1 MIFQPKPE
9 TSVEKHV
16 SSLQETQLV
25 AKLNKLNAVKSEATG
40 LRSCIKK
47 FFTERIPFSFK
58 HRLRQF
64 IPFIRNDYQISDEAH
79 VDRPEEDLLPVWTDE
94 MESEL
99 INLLKAN
106 DKSTTLVTAFK
117 INITKG
123 DILTLNGTNWLN
135 DNVSSEVCFDYLADL

>member
-25 AKLNKLNAVKSEATG
+25 AKLNKLSAVKSEATG
-40 LRSCIKK
+40 FRSSIKK
-47 FFTERIPFSFK
+47 FFNERIPFSFK

-64 IPFIRNDYQISDEAH
+64 IPFIHNDYRISDEAH

-99 INLLKAN
+99 CNLLHSKDRNAI
-106 DKSTTLVTAFK
+106 LVTEFK
-117 INITKG
+117 INISKS
-123 DILTLNGTNWLN
+123 DILTLNGTSWLN
-135 DNVSSEVCFDYLADL
+135 DNVSSREEVCPHLFG